1 MKKIVMLLVFVMLVA
16 VVVAEN
22 VEINSPMGT
31 FKMSV
36 NSSSSSSSKKVAV
49 VDEISNKLEILN
61 KKYCS
66 QLNKLKQRKASKLID
81 EIYDLLAMLPEDIYI
96 TQTNTTSS
104 SSSSASSNQNANIN
118 INVNAPEVVTSHEEV
133 VEEKP
138 VISSPAMS
146 ENAFQTLYNNVEDE
160 SFADDKLSVIKVATK
175 RNGFK
180 VSQLTRLLDLFSFAD
195 DKVKCVQT
203 VYPKVVDK
211 KNSHQI
217 LNHFTFS
224 GDKKKVEAI
233 INQ

>member
-1 MKKIVMLLVFVMLVA
+1 MKKIVLLLVFVALVA
-16 VVVAEN
+16 IVFAEGI
-22 VEINSPMGT
+22 EINSPMGT

-36 NSSSSSSSKKVAV
+36 NSSSSSKKVAV

-81 EIYDLLAMLPEDIYI
+81 EIYDLLAMLPEDVYV
-96 TQTNTTSS
+96 TQTTSS
-104 SSSSASSNQNANIN
+104 STSSSSASSNQNANIN
-118 INVNAPEVVTSHEEV
+118 INVNTPETVTSHKEV
-133 VEEKP
+133 VVQETE
-138 VISSPAMS
+138 VTSSPAMS
-146 ENAFQTLYNNVEDE
+146 ENAFQTLYNNVKDE
-160 SFADDKLSVIKVATK
+160 SFADDKLSVIKVAAK

-195 DKVKCVQT
+195 DKVACVNA
-203 VYPKVVDK
+203 VYPKIVDK
-211 KNSHQI
+211 KNAHQI